1 MFKVKATVAGFLGD
15 EEKYPCHFQYKIGD
29 EFIYDGEKFIGK
41 VCPNIFPLL
50 AQKILD
56 LHAAGPRYVEPP
68 YYYPFWYAPVSVK
81 DPSSKKYDGRGFKN
95 VLENIIAPK
104 YHMAN
109 LMPADAWKWPPHEER
124 TIARDPMVICPDTRT
139 SVFLRLEAFDLS
151 DNGYDAPFFRRQMA
165 ILCKVLH
172 KQGITVDN
180 ILNEFSNKENE
191 GIYPALSQILVHVLV
206 EELELMG
213 YLEVQNGKAF
223 ATKKG
228 QAKLEDFKTNLS
240 AEEREALRI
249 YSSGT

>member
-1 MFKVKATVAGFLGD
+1 
-15 EEKYPCHFQYKIGD
+15 
-29 EFIYDGEKFIGK
+29 
-41 VCPNIFPLL
+41 
-50 AQKILD
+50 
-56 LHAAGPRYVEPP
+56 
-68 YYYPFWYAPVSVK
+68 
-81 DPSSKKYDGRGFKN
+81 
-95 VLENIIAPK
+95 
-104 YHMAN
+104 
-109 LMPADAWKWPPHEER
+109 MPADAWKWPPHEER

-206 EELELMG
+206 EELELMS

-223 ATKKG
+223 VTKKG